1 MIQMENINK
10 YMFQK
15 IDELLKNG
23 SLNNKKIV
31 LFGLNTSSY
40 AAKEY
45 LETRQMKVF
54 AYVDNDRRKIEEM
67 NDFIED
73 VLPRHMR
80 GSSYKT
86 ESENLVKAYYP
97 ETLLGKFDDGYAIL
111 IASKYYVQM
120 KEQVQRMGYI
130 EKKRIYQSV
139 DLYGL
144 G

>member
-1 MIQMENINK
+1 MENINK

-54 AYVDNDRRKIEEM
+54 AYVDNDRRKLNRKIW
-67 NDFIED
+67 
-73 VLPRHMR
+73 
-80 GSSYKT
+80 
-86 ESENLVKAYYP
+86 
-97 ETLLGKFDDGYAIL
+97 
-111 IASKYYVQM
+111 
-120 KEQVQRMGYI
+120 
-130 EKKRIYQSV
+130 
-139 DLYGL
+139 
-144 G
+144 